1 MSRVHQAL
9 LRLTPQIEVPADHL
23 NRDNPQPDLSYALR
37 SGETRRLGLPGVNV
51 PNDGDRP
58 PCSALPEPLRQEI
71 MRLVQRV
78 FVFPN
83 SHAPKTVVFSSI
95 EGSGSTEICFRAAE
109 GLAGQVSASVCLVS
123 ANLPPSSQDAQKA
136 NNWRG
141 LTDAMS
147 STDPV
152 KDFMVPTICRNLWLM
167 PPGSHAIEDSQFLA
181 LDKLRGRIK
190 ELKNEFEYI
199 LIDAPPVTLSSIA
212 ILMGQMADGVVLVL
226 EANSTR
232 RETARMVK
240 EAFESARVKLLGAIL
255 NNQNQSIS
263 ETLLPKR

>member
-9 LRLTPQIEVPADHL
+9 LRLTPQVEAPEDKAQQDIPKPE
-23 NRDNPQPDLSYALR
+23 LSYPYR
-37 SGETRRLGLPGVNV
+37 SSETRRFGVPALPA
-51 PNDGDRP
+51 PNTGDGP
-58 PCSALPEPLRQEI
+58 FGSALPAALRQEI

-95 EGSGSTEICFRAAE
+95 EGTGSAEICFRAAE
-109 GLAGQVSASVCLVS
+109 GLASQVSGSVCLVS
-123 ANLPPSSQDAQKA
+123 ANLPLTSQGVQKV

-141 LTDAMS
+141 LTDAIS
-147 STDPV
+147 STDPL
-152 KDFMVPTICRNLWLM
+152 KDFLVPTTCRNLWLM
-167 PPGSHAIEDSQFLA
+167 PPGSHAVGDPQLFP
-181 LDKLRGRIK
+181 LDRLRARIK
-190 ELKNEFEYI
+190 ELKSEFEYI
-199 LIDAPPVTLSSIA
+199 LIDVPPVTFSSLA

-240 EAFESARVKLLGAIL
+240 EAFENARVKLLGAIL
-255 NNQNQSIS
+255 NNQTLSI
-263 ETLLPKR
+263 P